1 MKLIIIIPDGMGD
14 VRYPKLDN
22 LSPAE
27 YADTPGLDK
36 IVRRGQVGLAQ
47 TMVAGL
53 PLGSLVGILGL
64 LGYPPLDYF
73 PLSRSIFEAHAL
85 GIPLGAQDIAF
96 RCNIVRLDRYQRL
109 ADFTAGQISEA
120 AARDYLA
127 TVKLDAPFELYHDL
141 SYRNVLIW
149 RNCPFPAHELALME
163 PHENIGQAIDTLLPR
178 HRNRIHMPLTHLIR
192 TSYCQGLMLW
202 PWGACQVAT
211 LPPVSYRLTIVTAL
225 SFVSGLTQSVGGQAI
240 IPVGATGYLNSDLSA
255 KCAALIDQ
263 LPELDVGIIH
273 CNAPDEE
280 AHIGSLAGKIRAI
293 EAIDRLVINPLLR
306 YLDASGE
313 PYRLL
318 VCPDHYT
325 CCLDG
330 RHRPDPVPFAV
341 CGHHLTPNHHLNRYS
356 ETAIHRVA
364 TDPIK
369 SHDLISHLSGHRVQ
383 RWTTH

>member
-14 VRYPKLDN
+14 IRYPKLDH

-27 YADTPGLDK
+27 YADTPGLDE

-47 TMVAGL
+47 TMVEGL

-73 PLSRSIFEAHAL
+73 PLGRSIFEARAL
-85 GIPLGAQDIAF
+85 GIPLAAQDVVF
-96 RCNIVRLDRYQRL
+96 RCNIVRVDGYQRL
-109 ADFTAGQISEA
+109 IDFTAGQISETE
-120 AARDYLA
+120 ARDYLA
-127 TVKLDAPFELYHDL
+127 TVKLPAPFELHHDL

-149 RNCPFPAHELALME
+149 RDCPFPAHELSLME
-163 PHENIGQAIDTLLPR
+163 PHERVGQTIDMLLPR
-178 HRNRIHMPLTHLIR
+178 YRNRIHMPLTHLMR
-192 TSYCQGLMLW
+192 TSYRQGLMLW
-202 PWGACQVAT
+202 PWGAGQTVA
-211 LPPVSYRLTIVTAL
+211 LPPVPYRLTIVTAL
-225 SFVSGLTQSVGGQAI
+225 SFVSGLTQTVGGQAI
-240 IPVGATGYLNSDLSA
+240 IPVGATGYLDSNLAA
-255 KCAALIDQ
+255 KCAALIDH

-280 AHIGSLAGKIRAI
+280 AHVRSLPGKVRAI
-293 EAIDRLVINPLLR
+293 EAIDRLVIGPLLR
-306 YLDASGE
+306 HLDAQAE

-341 CGHHLTPNHHLNRYS
+341 CGHHLTPNHHLRNYS
-356 ETAIHRVA
+356 ETAIKRVA
-364 TDPIK
+364 TDAIK
-369 SHDLISHLSGHRVQ
+369 SYELITQLSGYRV
-383 RWTTH
+383 